1 MGDCMDWD
9 ICLQTL
15 LFMYIQ
21 GYLGKINFLQI
32 LLERQTSKYCHSRV
46 VGIMFLLHFFNRNFF
61 FFLSNFLK
69 RASTYLNQQC
79 GKKLLTVY
87 LHHFFFSRERTQK
100 GKSGKKKN
108 QKNYLTTDLSLIK
121 NIGFCFCRRQKKQQL
136 EKQQGEQ
143 SYQEGQAVQILIFI
157 LVYQ

>member
-1 MGDCMDWD
+1 MFTNPVIYVHTRLPRENKLPLDFVRETNIKVLPFQSGRNYVSP
-9 ICLQTL
+9 TL
-15 LFMYIQ
+15 FQQKL
-21 GYLGKINFLQI
+21 
-32 LLERQTSKYCHSRV
+32 
-46 VGIMFLLHFFNRNFF
+46 FF